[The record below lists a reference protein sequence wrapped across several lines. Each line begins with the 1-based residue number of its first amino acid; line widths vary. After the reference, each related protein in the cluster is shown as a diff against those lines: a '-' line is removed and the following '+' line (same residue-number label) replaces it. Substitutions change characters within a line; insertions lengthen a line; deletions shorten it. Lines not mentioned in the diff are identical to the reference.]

1 MMYKVCTW
9 GFIVVSEDKKR
20 VTVSLPKDTLD
31 LLDSLAKKNGLT
43 RSGVINIMTRKFGDL
58 GKLI

>member
-1 MMYKVCTW
+1 M
-9 GFIVVSEDKKR
+9 VSEDKKR
-20 VTVSLPKDTLD
+20 VTVSLPKDTLN

-43 RSGVINIMTRKFGDL
+43 RSGVINIMTRKFSDL